1 MPQLLKMWDLLFKF
15 IDGPPKEKDT
25 KETAVTVHWHIP
37 KLNAHTID
45 DNNLIKSAESL
56 IHKINKLE
64 QHLRKLRLSID
75 NTEKKLSNIL
85 FK

>member
-15 IDGPPKEKDT
+15 IDGPPPKN

-37 KLNAHTID
+37 KLKAHKMD

-85 FK
+85 FQ